1 MFGKRGQKMAN
12 INRIRKRLHEI
23 LTQRELQKAPTYPK
37 QERYMKDRMS
47 GMTYTAIA
55 KKYGVSHQAVS
66 KACARY
72 RKRIGL
78 EG

>member
-1 MFGKRGQKMAN
+1 MNRGNKMEN
-12 INRIRKRLHEI
+12 INQLRQRLWAIRSQQTKCRKKYGKY
-23 LTQRELQKAPTYPK
+23 TTAEL
-37 QERYMKDRMS
+37 YMKDRLA

-72 RKRIGL
+72 RLRMMG
-78 EG
+78 E

>member
-1 MFGKRGQKMAN
+1 MAD
-12 INRIRKRLHEI
+12 INRLREQLAEI
-23 LTQRELQKAPTYPK
+23 LCEKKKRKKRKT
-37 QERYMKDRMS
+37 ERSEMYMKDRLD

-72 RKRIGL
+72 RRRMEQEAYYGQA
-78 EG
+78 

>member
-1 MFGKRGQKMAN
+1 MADINNLRERLAAILEQQQAGKP
-12 INRIRKRLHEI
+12 RKYE
-23 LTQRELQKAPTYPK
+23 K
-37 QERYMKDRMS
+37 QEMYMKDRLD

-72 RKRIGL
+72 RKRMGL
-78 EG
+78 EE